1 MTTKYILDENVTVR
15 NEHFGCLVCDTSSGR
30 YFQFNEDAFNIFKEL
45 TSPKS
50 INDLCSS
57 LNEKGCSISPDGLR
71 VFLDNLLE
79 KRLLILNPLVTH
91 SVPLIVEKPKS
102 TLPDNCLSA
111 PASCTIYITDFCLK
125 QCLHCVTRSSPS
137 ISQANDLPPEQWHK
151 IFKSLR
157 EWGVVSLVFTG
168 GEPLMKVGIYETLAY
183 ANELGFNISLL
194 TDFDGMKQ
202 SDIDKLRA
210 LAHLNDI
217 QTSLDGATE
226 ETHDYIRG
234 TGSFKKTLRRLE
246 LLQNNGLSFTISTSI
261 NKLNIKEID
270 GIIELYKKYG
280 ATYLYMNP
288 VAPYGRA
295 KEAMQDLILNENE
308 LKALAYRYYLA
319 VSSEGVNSG
328 NAYWQTL
335 TDEDV
340 FQDSFHPYK
349 DCLSAMSIG
358 AYVFSI
364 NAKGDCYLDSKMKS
378 EGLLCL
384 GNVLSH
390 DLAQMWLDPRL
401 EYLRKHYHSGSGA
414 FVDHK
419 EVVNISQSTISVT

>member
-1 MTTKYILDENVTVR
+1 MDLTYALHQDVTIR
-15 NEHFGCLVCDTSSGR
+15 NEYFGCLVCDTSTGR
-30 YFQFNEDAFNIFKEL
+30 YFQFNEDAFNILKVLVNPRTVGEL
-45 TSPKS
+45 HSYLHKQGYTIPPS
-50 INDLCSS
+50 NLQ
-57 LNEKGCSISPDGLR
+57 L
-71 VFLDNLLE
+71 FLDDLKR
-79 KRLLILNPLVTH
+79 KRLLSVDPTRPLLKPT
-91 SVPLIVEKPKS
+91 LIEKPADD
-102 TLPDNCLSA
+102 LRHNCLSA
-111 PASCTIYITDFCLK
+111 PASCTIYITDFCSK
-125 QCLHCVTRSSPS
+125 QCLHCVTRSSPFL
-137 ISQANDLPPEQWHK
+137 SQDMDLPPDEWHR

-168 GEPLMKVGIYETLAY
+168 GEPLLKVGIYETLAF
-183 ANELGFNISLL
+183 ADELGFNISLL

-202 SDIDKLRA
+202 SDIDKLSSFR
-210 LAHLNDI
+210 HLNDV

-234 TGSFKKTLRRLE
+234 KGSFKKTLRRLE
-246 LLQNNGLSFTISTSI
+246 LLQNSGLSFTISASI
-261 NKLNIKEID
+261 NKINLREID

-280 ATYLYMNP
+280 AANLYMNP

-295 KEAMQDLILNENE
+295 KEAMQDLILDDNE

-335 TDEDV
+335 TEEDV
-340 FQDSFHPYK
+340 LQDSFHPYK
-349 DCLSAMSIG
+349 NCLSAMSIG

-384 GNVLSH
+384 GNVQK
-390 DLAQMWLDPRL
+390 DNFAKMWSDSRL
-401 EYLRKHYHSGSGA
+401 EHLRKYYQGGSGA
-414 FVDHK
+414 FIAHE
-419 EVVNISQSTISVT
+419 EVINITRRSQVV